1 MKRHVIWILLLS
13 ACLLTGGC
21 EIVGV
26 SDDDTLQIQTD
37 ATTYP
42 INPETTIQLTVDNRT
57 AADVFVIC
65 TGQVFL
71 EEMRGDTVVNTWMV
85 HGFERCYSPS
95 PIAADASHVFEIR
108 LAHVSTQPLETEAS
122 YRLAV
127 NLYADA
133 AFNTLVEERYSNRF
147 QLVTP

>member
-1 MKRHVIWILLLS
+1 MKQHVIWILLLS
-13 ACLLTGGC
+13 AYLLTGGC

-26 SDDDTLQIQTD
+26 SDDDTLQLQTD

-42 INPETTIQLTVDNRT
+42 INPETTIRLTVDNRT
-57 AADVFVIC
+57 DADVFVIC

-71 EEMRGDTVVNTWMV
+71 EEVQGDTVVNTWMV

-95 PIAADASHVFEIR
+95 LIAADASHVFEIR
-108 LAHVSTQPLETEAS
+108 LAHVSTQSLESEAS